1 MPVQYCFKHVWNILR
16 LSLVSS
22 SSSGLRLR
30 RWSTTESGRRTGE
43 PKTGPRVQRARR
55 QPRLRRR
62 PARLQRPR
70 VLVRTPERNFTL
82 KCTNPIFLFSS
93 HRVVE
98 VTLSTLLPLFD
109 ACSVSPVCC
118 AAFYGL
124 SSKTMKPNPSER
136 KTRRKSRMS
145 EWVPAVA
152 VTAVVPGCSCRP
164 LLDFLWQ
171 PFLHPSKYSL
181 HHLVFKRSL
190 QNSKQTKSVVFH
202 LFWLLCCDSESIVL
216 LFFFLTWEGLT
227 CAETSCYICLKTC
240 VHLHPQHL
248 AGFIDMKGN
257 CLQCARYCQRPD
269 FSVVQ
274 WSFWCLTGFYN
285 VMTKAWFHTRNS
297 QSSLLWFYHF

>member
-171 PFLHPSKYSL
+171 PFLQLSKYSL

-190 QNSKQTKSVVFH
+190 QNKLNLLSSISVLITV
-202 LFWLLCCDSESIVL
+202 LWLWVDCFA
-216 LFFFLTWEGLT
+216 FFFFNMGRFDVCWDFLLHMFKDLCSSPSSAFGWFYRYEGKLPSMRKVLS
-227 CAETSCYICLKTC
+227 A
-240 VHLHPQHL
+240 
-248 AGFIDMKGN
+248 AW
-257 CLQCARYCQRPD
+257 LQCGAVE
-269 FSVVQ
+269 FLV
-274 WSFWCLTGFYN
+274 FN
-285 VMTKAWFHTRNS
+285 WF
-297 QSSLLWFYHF
+297 L